1 MKDFLTKLLSVVLGI
16 AITFTV
22 QGIMDR
28 KHTKKDVR
36 AALEL
41 VRTELGTNI
50 DDIGVMTDYLKKERA
65 AAQYFVDHRKTLAKC
80 PADSISYHSSFLFAD
95 ATISMSSDALELL
108 KNSSLFQKIGDKDL
122 SMKIIR
128 AYDTCGAIASSM
140 NRHLE
145 DRNNRFDKAINNE
158 TAKQLI
164 TGSNIN
170 IRKFISSPYGA
181 YSVQWVANQPDP
193 SQYVDISDINAAIEA
208 INSHTH

>member
-1 MKDFLTKLLSVVLGI
+1 MAS
-16 AITFTV
+16 
-22 QGIMDR
+22 
-28 KHTKKDVR
+28 
-36 AALEL
+36 ALDL
-41 VRTELGTNI
+41 VRTELLANI
-50 DDIGVMTDYLKKERA
+50 DDINVMSDYLRQEKKA
-65 AAQYFVDHRKTLAKC
+65 ADFFLDNRFSLKKC
-80 PADSISYHSSFLFAD
+80 PEDSISYNGNLLFAD
-95 ATISMSSDALELL
+95 AAISVSSDALELL
-108 KNSSLFQKIGDKDL
+108 KSSSLFQKIGDKDL

-193 SQYVDISDINAAIEA
+193 SQYVDVSDINAAIEA